1 MRPTLTIVDAYRV
14 LMRNGPT
21 GGSLADVEERR
32 TVVASTDPVAAD
44 AYVAKAYWDLDFRRL
59 GFLRLAEERGLG
71 KMNFEEVRSRIVDLA
86 AS

>member
-1 MRPTLTIVDAYRV
+1 
-14 LMRNGPT
+14 
-21 GGSLADVEERR
+21 
-32 TVVASTDPVAAD
+32 VASTDPVAVD